1 MMKNSHSYSKDDFM
15 SRDVQSIGV
24 YRVEPDDIDLRYQ
37 DYAHMSDDNSAKDRV
52 YERPVS
58 ISNSYMTEMRA

>member
-24 YRVEPDDIDLRYQ
+24 IKECESIDGF
-37 DYAHMSDDNSAKDRV
+37 
-52 YERPVS
+52 
-58 ISNSYMTEMRA
+58 